1 MTTAQE
7 RSSDTCYR
15 HPTRQSFILCQRCG
29 RTICP
34 ECQTQAAVGVQ
45 CPDCIAEARRT
56 ASPQVRRAQRSN
68 STAMRMLRPGGT
80 LPVVTWSIVAICV
93 VVALAQLIGGAL
105 VTNSLVYWAPI
116 TFEQPW
122 RLVTSMFAH
131 SQISITSPTSVLHI
145 LFNMYA
151 LILIGPILEHLLGR
165 GRFLALYLLAG
176 FGGSVAVAVLSPL
189 TPVLGASGAIF
200 GLFGAYFVVMRKIGG
215 NPTQVLIVIG
225 INLVIGFLLPNVS
238 WQAHVGGLIV
248 GAGVAAIYMAT
259 RHRSR
264 AWIRRGALVGIT
276 VVLGVVLVIAV
287 MAIRA

>member
-1 MTTAQE
+1 MTDATE

-15 HPTRQSFILCQRCG
+15 HPTRQSYILCQRCG

-45 CPDCIAEARRT
+45 CPDCIAEARR

-68 STAMRMLRPGGT
+68 SRMGRMLRPGGT

-93 VVALAQLIGGAL
+93 VVALVQLVGGPAVTNAL
-105 VTNSLVYWAPI
+105 VFWTPL
-116 TFEQPW
+116 TFAEPW
-122 RLVTSMFAH
+122 RIVTSMFAH
-131 SQISITSPTSVLHI
+131 APISLLSPTSVLHI

-151 LILIGPILEHLLGR
+151 LVLIGPILEHLLGR

-176 FGGSVAVAVLSPL
+176 FGGSVAVAILSPM

-200 GLFGAYFVVMRKIGG
+200 GLFGAYFVVMRRLGG
-215 NPTQVLIVIG
+215 NPTQVLVVIG
-225 INLVIGFLLPNVS
+225 INLVIGFLLPGVS
-238 WQAHVGGLIV
+238 WQAHVGGLVV

-259 RHRSR
+259 RNRNR
-264 AWIRRGALVGIT
+264 AWVRRAALAGIT
-276 VVLGVVLVIAV
+276 IVLAVVLVAAV
-287 MAIRA
+287 TALR